1 MNDSNDD
8 DQTTDSQVLV
18 SNVDCVHVIPSDDE
32 ADEIVAPTATNDPKK
47 GDHAT
52 EVQVFVARV
61 LVVHVMPSGD
71 EAA

>member
-1 MNDSNDD
+1 MTA
-8 DQTTDSQVLV
+8 TTVTRPQIPKYSV

-61 LVVHVMPSGD
+61 LVVQVMPSGD